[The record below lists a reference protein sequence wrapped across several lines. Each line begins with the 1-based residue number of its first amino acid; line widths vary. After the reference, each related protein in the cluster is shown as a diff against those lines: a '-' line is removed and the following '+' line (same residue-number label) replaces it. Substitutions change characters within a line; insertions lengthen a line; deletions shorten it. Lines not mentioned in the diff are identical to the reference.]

1 MAEIFKI
8 VKDKKKGFTV
18 VPNQLAFDENI
29 SLKSTML
36 LIIMLALP
44 PSWDLTLKGL
54 ATLKKDGLDSIR
66 TGINEL
72 EKAGYIIKKR
82 IRNELGQV
90 KGTEYT
96 VYETLDL
103 NPEYNK
109 SIASEVS
116 DKANKSL
123 PVDLLSEDNENTLK
137 KPELDFPIQADT
149 AKFGTPKLDFPIQA
163 DMAKIDTPKLDFPK
177 QENPTQLNTK
187 YIKNYINNQSINQ
200 DNINNININTYRCDD
215 FDTIDEIDIKNRI
228 DYEKLKNEF
237 NEKQLDNIVGLMA
250 ETFRTEKEKIR
261 IAGENLEAKRVKE
274 QFAMLTENHIRY
286 VLECVAGSTGIRN
299 IRQYLLT
306 SLYNAPVTME
316 SYYAA
321 RERPDKPDRESE
333 AERSYDLNEMKMFVN
348 NFPDISP

>member
-1 MAEIFKI
+1 MSEIFKI
-8 VKDKKKGFTV
+8 IKDKKKGFTV

-44 PSWDLTLKGL
+44 PNWDLTLKGL

-72 EKAGYIIKKR
+72 ERAGYIIKKR

-103 NPEYNK
+103 NPEINK
-109 SIASEVS
+109 SDTSGSTESI
-116 DKANKSL
+116 KHKSKT
-123 PVDLLSEDNENTLK
+123 NMNK
-137 KPELDFPIQADT
+137 KPELENPIQDNMAEIDKPKLENPIQDKMT
-149 AKFGTPKLDFPIQA
+149 KIDKPKLDFPI
-163 DMAKIDTPKLDFPK
+163 L
-177 QENPTQLNTK
+177 ENPTQSNTK
-187 YIKNYINNQSINQ
+187 YIKNYINQSINQ

-215 FDTIDEIDIKNRI
+215 LDSIDEIDIKNRI
-228 DYEKLKNEF
+228 GYEKLKNEF
-237 NEKQLDNIVGLMA
+237 DEKQLDNIVGLMT
-250 ETFRTEKEKIR
+250 ETFKSEKERIR
-261 IAGENLEAKRVKE
+261 IAGENLEAQRVKE
-274 QFAMLTENHIRY
+274 RFAALTDNHIRY
-286 VLECVAGSTGIRN
+286 VLECIQNQSGNGIRN

-333 AERSYDLNEMKMFVN
+333 AEHSYSLDEMKMFVN

>member
-1 MAEIFKI
+1 MSEIFKI
-8 VKDKKKGFTV
+8 IKDKKKGFTV

-44 PSWDLTLKGL
+44 PNWDLTLKGL

-72 EKAGYIIKKR
+72 ERAGYIIKKR

-103 NPEYNK
+103 NPEINK
-109 SIASEVS
+109 SDTSGSTESI
-116 DKANKSL
+116 KHKSKT
-123 PVDLLSEDNENTLK
+123 NMNK
-137 KPELDFPIQADT
+137 KPELENPIQDKMT
-149 AKFGTPKLDFPIQA
+149 KIDKPKLDFPI
-163 DMAKIDTPKLDFPK
+163 L
-177 QENPTQLNTK
+177 ENPTQSNTK
-187 YIKNYINNQSINQ
+187 YIKNYINQSINQ

-215 FDTIDEIDIKNRI
+215 LDSIDEIDIKNRI
-228 DYEKLKNEF
+228 GYEKLKNEF
-237 NEKQLDNIVGLMA
+237 DEKQLDNIVGLMT
-250 ETFRTEKEKIR
+250 ETFKSEKERIR
-261 IAGENLEAKRVKE
+261 IAGENLEAQRVKE
-274 QFAMLTENHIRY
+274 RFAALTDNHIRY
-286 VLECVAGSTGIRN
+286 VLECIQNQSGNGIRN

-333 AERSYDLNEMKMFVN
+333 AEHSYSLDEMKMFVN